1 MSDST
6 EDEEPPLDP
15 DHTPDLTNQRS
26 VRRTRDRRLQKERER
41 EAFWRAVL
49 ADKIGR
55 EELWRLIA
63 SGDEGHAFNTKH
75 AAGPVGFPDERA
87 TWQHLGEQQMA
98 LRLYHDLLRIDLKG
112 VALMHEEF
120 DPRFPKPNPKLRG

>member
-1 MSDST
+1 M
-6 EDEEPPLDP
+6 
-15 DHTPDLTNQRS
+15 
-26 VRRTRDRRLQKERER
+26 RRTRDRRLQKERER
-41 EAFWRAVL
+41 AGVL
-49 ADKIGR
+49 ASGSGGEIRARG
-55 EELWRLIA
+55 LWRLIA
-63 SGDEGHAFNTKH
+63 SADEGHAFNTKH